1 MTATVLQPA
10 EKGVLFVARKRANS
24 EGSIY
29 YHKGRKCWVAQVTIG
44 KTPAGNS
51 KRKTFYGKTQ
61 DEVLEKKQQFEAGM
75 RASEDQVLSV
85 ANTGEPVNNSGR
97 SMTIDQLL
105 DLWLDSLDCEYKTLQ
120 GYKSMANNHIRPSLG
135 NNLVS
140 EVTPLSIQLLYNSK
154 KKTKLSPR
162 TIEYIHRTLFG
173 ALQQAV
179 NWEIIAKNPA
189 DKVKKPKGTRMVK
202 PQALTEEECKLLLD
216 VAKDD
221 WYYPVYVTALQTGMR
236 MGELF
241 GLYWEDVN
249 LEKNII
255 MVRRAAKRIEGGMG
269 IGEPKSEAGRRAIS
283 IPARVTA
290 LLQAHREKQ
299 REDSGNIDLVFA
311 NKSGTMICPSHFRRD
326 SWYPLREKAHEHEDN
341 KDENGKKK
349 TDFKSLRFHDLRH
362 THATLLIMAG
372 VPLKVVQSRLGHSS
386 IKVTADT
393 YGHLLP
399 GADEQVVN
407 VLDDIFDQQ

>member
-1 MTATVLQPA
+1 M
-10 EKGVLFVARKRANS
+10 ARKRANS

-44 KTPAGNS
+44 KTASGSP

-85 ANTGEPVNNSGR
+85 AGAGEPVNNSGR

-120 GYKSMANNHIRPSLG
+120 GYKSMADNHIRPCLG
-135 NNLVS
+135 SKLIT
-140 EVTPLSIQLLYNSK
+140 EITPLSVQLLYNEK
-154 KKTKLSPR
+154 KKTGLSPR
-162 TIEYIHRTLFG
+162 TVEYIHRTLFG

-202 PQALTEEECKLLLD
+202 PQALTEEGSKLLLD

-241 GLYWEDVN
+241 GLYWEDVDFVR
-249 LEKNII
+249 KVI
-255 MVRRAAKRIEGGMG
+255 MVRKAAKRMKDGWG
-269 IGEPKSEAGRRAIS
+269 IGELKTKASYRTIS
-283 IPARVTA
+283 ISDYLVDV
-290 LLQAHREKQ
+290 LEAHQEEQ
-299 REDSGNIDLVFA
+299 EESFGEIDLVFT
-311 NKSGTMICPSHFRRD
+311 NGVGSLIYPTNFRRD
-326 SWYPLREKAHEHEDN
+326 SWHPLREKAGFD
-341 KDENGKKK
+341 G
-349 TDFKSLRFHDLRH
+349 LRFHDLRH
-362 THATLLIMAG
+362 THATLLLMAG
-372 VPLKVVQSRLGHSS
+372 VPPKAVQARLGHST
-386 IKVTADT
+386 IQMTMDT

-399 GADEQVVN
+399 GIDEQAVK
-407 VLDDIFDQQ
+407 VLDGIFAS